1 MCRVVVPEEGRGI
14 RVPPTGTTIDE
25 SLWAR
30 LQELDNK
37 CNLLFS
43 AVARGSVDTVSRLI
57 ADGINVDVRGEDG
70 NLTPLMLAVISGQE
84 DVVKLLLEHGAH
96 IHARGPGGYT
106 PLHMAC
112 HTEYGL
118 SVSRLLL
125 EKGADV
131 NAATYDGCT
140 PLLVACL
147 HGCIS
152 LLGLLLEHGG
162 DVNHV
167 ETNGRTVLHYA
178 CMRGKGADV
187 VRCIL
192 QRCDETLVGGTDGE
206 GHTAMHM
213 TVVSDCVE
221 TVQLLLQ
228 AGLDINQTNDTGAAL
243 LHLACMKPG
252 RLQFVQWLVE
262 HGGSDIGAV
271 DLNGR
276 AALDLA
282 RMKGLS
288 EVATWLEG
296 RLSL

>member
-1 MCRVVVPEEGRGI
+1 
-14 RVPPTGTTIDE
+14 
-25 SLWAR
+25 LWAR
-30 LQELDNK
+30 LQELDSK
-37 CNLLFS
+37 CNLLCS
-43 AVARGSVDTVSRLI
+43 AAIWGSIDTVSRLI
-57 ADGINVDVRGEDG
+57 ADGINVDVRSGVG
-70 NLTPLMLAVISGQE
+70 NFNLTPLGLAAASGQE
-84 DVVKLLLEHGAH
+84 DVVKLLLEHGSQ
-96 IHARGPGGYT
+96 INARDPDGYT
-106 PLHMAC
+106 PLHRAC
-112 HTEYGL
+112 HSEDGL
-118 SVSRLLL
+118 SVTRLLL

-140 PLLVACL
+140 PLSEACL
-147 HGCIS
+147 YGCIS
-152 LLGLLLEHGG
+152 LFGLLLEHGG

-178 CMRGKGADV
+178 CMRGKTADI

-213 TVVSDCVE
+213 TVVSGCVE

-243 LHLACMKPG
+243 LHLACKRLG

-262 HGGSDIGAV
+262 RGGSDIRAV

-276 AALDLA
+276 TALDFA